1 MKLRLVLMM
10 LVVGLASACGGG
22 GDDGGGDGGGAGGGG
37 GGGESG
43 TVKMT
48 LDEQNG
54 SGKSATVELHSGAA
68 SVDVTIEVD
77 GKSEGEPIHVHKGT
91 CEAPGE
97 VVHDIGFT
105 TADLG
110 TGQIFATMPE
120 IATGEYVLDIHHA
133 TSDEV
138 VMCGVIPE
146 Q

>member
-1 MKLRLVLMM
+1 VKLRFALSM

-22 GDDGGGDGGGAGGGG
+22 NEGSSGGGGGDG
-37 GGGESG
+37 ESG
-43 TVKMT
+43 TINMT

-54 SGKSATVELHSGAA
+54 SGKSATAELHSGAA

-77 GKSEGEPIHVHKGT
+77 GKSENESIHVHKGT
-91 CEAPGE
+91 CEAPGAE

-110 TGQIFATMPE
+110 TGQMFVTMPE
-120 IATGEYVLDIHHA
+120 VATGEYVMDIHDA
-133 TSDEV
+133 NSDEV
-138 VMCGVIPE
+138 VMCGVIPK

>member
-1 MKLRLVLMM
+1 MKLRLVLGM

-22 GDDGGGDGGGAGGGG
+22 DDGGGG
-37 GGGESG
+37 GGGGGDGDSG

-54 SGKSATVELHSGAA
+54 SGKMGTVELHSGAA
-68 SVDVTIEVD
+68 SVDVTIEID
-77 GKSEGEPIHVHKGT
+77 GKSENEPIHVHKGT
-91 CEAPGE
+91 CEAPGAE
-97 VVHDIGFT
+97 IVHDIGFT

-110 TGQIFATMPE
+110 TGQIFVTMPE
-120 IATGEYVLDIHHA
+120 LATGEYVMDIHNA

-138 VMCGVIPE
+138 VMCGVIPK